1 MARRANKSSKVY
13 AISIGVHLAIG
24 LAIAFIPKDKLKE
37 IIAIS
42 MGESNKPKPP
52 PPKAREDKPHEAR
65 PRVVAAHGG
74 GSKSSSSLNT
84 VAAAAAAPVFT
95 DIGISMDA
103 NGSEGV
109 AVAVAPKAPPPPK
122 MLALEPAK
130 PKVLAARTTV
140 ECEEPLVK
148 ARPDRVV
155 RPEFTTEARTLG
167 VDGVV
172 LIELEIDD
180 RGDVTSAKVKKGLGH
195 GLDESSLDA
204 AKRMHFVPATRC
216 GKAVPSTF
224 IAKMRFSLS
233 T

>member
-1 MARRANKSSKVY
+1 MARRSNKSSKVY
-13 AISIGVHLAIG
+13 AISIGVHLVIG

-42 MGESNKPKPP
+42 MGESKPKPP
-52 PPKAREDKPHEAR
+52 PKPREDKPHETR
-65 PRVVAAHGG
+65 PRVAAAHGG
-74 GSKSSSSLNT
+74 GSKSSSSINGT
-84 VAAAAAAPVFT
+84 AAAAAPVFT

-130 PKVLAARTTV
+130 PKVLAAHTST
-140 ECEEPLVK
+140 ECDEPLVK
-148 ARPDRVV
+148 AHPERVV
-155 RPEFTTEARTLG
+155 RPEFTTEARTAG
-167 VDGVV
+167 IDGVV

-180 RGDVTSAKVKKGLGH
+180 RGEVVSAKVKKGLGH
-195 GLDESSLDA
+195 GLDEASLDA
-204 AKRMHFVPATRC
+204 AKRTHFVPATRC
-216 GKAVPSTF
+216 GKPVAAPLV
-224 IAKMRFSLS
+224 IKMRFSLA

>member
-1 MARRANKSSKVY
+1 MARRSKKSSKVY
-13 AISIGVHLAIG
+13 AISIGVHVVIG
-24 LAIAFIPKDKLKE
+24 LAIAFIPKDKLRE

-42 MGESNKPKPP
+42 MGDSKPKPP
-52 PPKAREDKPHEAR
+52 PPKPHDDKPRESK
-65 PRVVAAHGG
+65 PRAVAAHGS
-74 GSKSSSSLNT
+74 GSKSSSSINA
-84 VAAAAAAPVFT
+84 VAAAAAPMFT

-122 MLALEPAK
+122 VLAIEPAK
-130 PKVLAARTTV
+130 PKVLAAHTTT

-148 ARPDRVV
+148 AHPDHVV
-155 RPEFTTEARTLG
+155 RPEFTTEARTVG

-180 RGDVTSAKVKKGLGH
+180 RGGVLSAKVKKGLGH

-204 AKRMHFVPATRC
+204 AKRTHFVPASRC
-216 GKAVPSTF
+216 GKAVASTLV
-224 IAKMRFSLS
+224 IKMRFSLA

>member
-13 AISIGVHLAIG
+13 AISIGVHLVIG
-24 LAIAFIPKDKLKE
+24 LAIAFIPKDKLRE

-52 PPKAREDKPHEAR
+52 PPKPHEDKPRDSR
-65 PRVVAAHGG
+65 PRVAASHGG
-74 GSKSSSSLNT
+74 GSKSSSSINA
-84 VAAAAAAPVFT
+84 VAAAAAPVFT

-109 AVAVAPKAPPPPK
+109 AVAMAPKAPPPPK
-122 MLALEPAK
+122 MLAIEPVK
-130 PKVLAARTTV
+130 PKVLAAHTTT

-148 ARPDRVV
+148 ARVEHYA
-155 RPEFTTEARTLG
+155 RPEFTNEARTVG

-172 LIELEIDD
+172 YIEVDIDD
-180 RGDVTSAKVKKGLGH
+180 RGSVVAARVKKGLGH
-195 GLDESSLDA
+195 GLDETSLEA
-204 AKRMHFVPATRC
+204 AKHMQFAPATRC
-216 GKAVPSTF
+216 GKPVPSQF
-224 IAKMRFSLS
+224 VVKMRFSLS

>member
-1 MARRANKSSKVY
+1 MARRSKKSSKVY
-13 AISIGVHLAIG
+13 AVSIGVHLVIG

-52 PPKAREDKPHEAR
+52 PPKAHEDKPHEAR
-65 PRVVAAHGG
+65 ARVAAAHGG
-74 GSKSSSSLNT
+74 GSKSSSSINA
-84 VAAAAAAPVFT
+84 AAAAAAPVFT

-122 MLALEPAK
+122 MLAIEPVK
-130 PKVLAARTTV
+130 PKVLAARTTS

-148 ARPDRVV
+148 AHPERVV
-155 RPEFTTEARTLG
+155 RPEFTTEARTAG
-167 VDGVV
+167 VDGIV

-180 RGDVTSAKVKKGLGH
+180 RGGVVSARVKKGLGH

-204 AKRMHFVPATRC
+204 AKRTHFVPATRC
-216 GKAVPSTF
+216 GKPVASTLV
-224 IAKMRFSLS
+224 IKMRFSLA

>member
-1 MARRANKSSKVY
+1 MARRNNKSSKVY
-13 AISIGVHLAIG
+13 AISIGVHLVIG

-42 MGESNKPKPP
+42 MGESKPKPP
-52 PPKAREDKPHEAR
+52 PPKAHEEKPHDAR
-65 PRVVAAHGG
+65 PHVVASHGG
-74 GSKSSSSLNT
+74 GSKSSSSTNA
-84 VAAAAAAPVFT
+84 VAAAAAPVFT

-103 NGSEGV
+103 NGAEGV
-109 AVAVAPKAPPPPK
+109 AVAMAPKAPPPPK

-130 PKVLAARTTV
+130 PKVLAARTTT

-148 ARPDRVV
+148 AHPERVV
-155 RPEFTTEARTLG
+155 RPEFTTEARTIG

-180 RGDVTSAKVKKGLGH
+180 RGNVVSAKVKKGLGH
-195 GLDESSLDA
+195 GLDEASLDA
-204 AKRMHFVPATRC
+204 AKRTHFVPATRC
-216 GKAVPSTF
+216 GKPVAAPLV
-224 IAKMRFSLS
+224 IKMRFSLA

>member
-13 AISIGVHLAIG
+13 AISIGVHLVIG

-42 MGESNKPKPP
+42 MGESKPKPP
-52 PPKAREDKPHEAR
+52 PPKAHEDKPRESR
-65 PRVVAAHGG
+65 PHVAASHGG
-74 GSKSSSSLNT
+74 SSKSSSAIN
-84 VAAAAAAPVFT
+84 AAPAAAAPVFT

-122 MLALEPAK
+122 VMAIEPAK
-130 PKVLAARTTV
+130 PKVLAARTTT

-148 ARPDRVV
+148 AHPERVV
-155 RPEFTTEARTLG
+155 RPEFTTEARTVG

-172 LIELEIDD
+172 IVELEIDD
-180 RGDVTSAKVKKGLGH
+180 RGSVVSAKVRKGLGH

-204 AKRMHFVPATRC
+204 AKRTHFVPATRC
-216 GKAVPSTF
+216 GKAVASTLVV
-224 IAKMRFSLS
+224 KMRFSLA